1 VTSLMV
7 FSIFTNPIYIAD
19 FKSLLYT
26 LQHVNWEHLIYLN
39 GLSFSFI
46 IVEDK
51 EIKAQVQARFR
62 RISVEPSSEKR
73 VPIGPESA
81 KNLGY
86 NPQEIDSL
94 PPSVT
99 ESFAGVGYPL
109 GLGPIH
115 AGERVL
121 DIGSGAGLDA
131 FLVSRRVGPTGRV
144 IGVDMTPE
152 MVEKAEANRQR
163 LGVNNVEFHQGLAEE
178 LPVGDNSMDLVIFN
192 GLVNLS
198 PQKERVL
205 AEVYRVLRPGGRI
218 YAADIILEEGVD
230 QATVEKLGQWSN

>member
-1 VTSLMV
+1 MV

-19 FKSLLYT
+19 SESLLYT

-86 NPQEIDSL
+86 DPQEIDAL

-109 GLGPIH
+109 GLGTIH

-163 LGVNNVEFHQGLAEE
+163 LGVTNVEFRQGLAEE
-178 LPVGDNSMDLVIFN
+178 LPVGDNSVGLVIFN

-198 PQKERVL
+198 PQKGRVL

>member
-1 VTSLMV
+1 M
-7 FSIFTNPIYIAD
+7 
-19 FKSLLYT
+19 
-26 LQHVNWEHLIYLN
+26 
-39 GLSFSFI
+39 
-46 IVEDK
+46 EDR
-51 EIKAQVQARFR
+51 EIREQVQARFR

-86 NPQEIDSL
+86 DPKEIDSL

-163 LGVNNVEFHQGLAEE
+163 LSGVALPLTNVEFRQGLAEE
-178 LPVGDNSMDLVIFN
+178 LPVGDNSVDLVIFN
-192 GLVNLS
+192 GLVTLS

>member
-1 VTSLMV
+1 MSNNKERLDD
-7 FSIFTNPIYIAD
+7 N
-19 FKSLLYT
+19 
-26 LQHVNWEHLIYLN
+26 
-39 GLSFSFI
+39 
-46 IVEDK
+46 

-86 NPQEIDSL
+86 DPQEIDAL

-109 GLGPIH
+109 GLGTIH
-115 AGERVL
+115 AGEGVL
-121 DIGSGAGLDA
+121 DVGSGAGLDA
-131 FLVSRRVGPTGRV
+131 FLVSRRVGPRGRV

-152 MVEKAEANRQR
+152 MVEKAEANKQR
-163 LGVNNVEFHQGLAEE
+163 LGITNVEFREGTAES
-178 LPVGDNSMDLVIFN
+178 LPLKNDSVDLVIFN

-198 PQKERVL
+198 PQKAQVL
-205 AEVYRVLRPGGRI
+205 AEIYRVLRPGGRI

>member
-1 VTSLMV
+1 M
-7 FSIFTNPIYIAD
+7 
-19 FKSLLYT
+19 
-26 LQHVNWEHLIYLN
+26 Q
-39 GLSFSFI
+39 
-46 IVEDK
+46 DK
-51 EIKAQVQARFR
+51 EIKEQVQARFR

-86 NPQEIDSL
+86 DPKEIDSL
-94 PPSVT
+94 PSSVT

-131 FLVSRRVGPTGRV
+131 FLVSRRIGPTGRV

-152 MVEKAEANRQR
+152 MV
-163 LGVNNVEFHQGLAEE
+163 
-178 LPVGDNSMDLVIFN
+178 
-192 GLVNLS
+192 
-198 PQKERVL
+198 
-205 AEVYRVLRPGGRI
+205 
-218 YAADIILEEGVD
+218 
-230 QATVEKLGQWSN
+230 

>member
-1 VTSLMV
+1 M
-7 FSIFTNPIYIAD
+7 
-19 FKSLLYT
+19 
-26 LQHVNWEHLIYLN
+26 Q
-39 GLSFSFI
+39 
-46 IVEDK
+46 DK
-51 EIKAQVQARFR
+51 EIKEQVQARFR

-86 NPQEIDSL
+86 DPQEIDAL

-109 GLGPIH
+109 NLGPVYE
-115 AGERVL
+115 GETVL

-131 FLVSRRVGPTGRV
+131 FLVSRRVGPRGRV
-144 IGVDMTPE
+144 IGLDMTPE

-163 LGVNNVEFHQGLAEE
+163 LGVTNVEFRQGLAEE
-178 LPVGDNSMDLVIFN
+178 LPVGDNSVDLVIFN

-205 AEVYRVLRPGGRI
+205 AEIYRVLRPGGRI

>member
-1 VTSLMV
+1 M
-7 FSIFTNPIYIAD
+7 
-19 FKSLLYT
+19 
-26 LQHVNWEHLIYLN
+26 
-39 GLSFSFI
+39 
-46 IVEDK
+46 EDK
-51 EIKAQVQARFR
+51 EIKAQVRARFR
-62 RISVEPSSEKR
+62 RIATEPSSEKR
-73 VPIGPESA
+73 APVGPESA

-86 NPQEIDSL
+86 DPQEIDSL

-109 GLGPIH
+109 GLGPVH
-115 AGERVL
+115 TGERVL

-131 FLVSRRVGPTGRV
+131 FLVSRQVGPTGRV

-163 LGVNNVEFHQGLAEE
+163 LGIANVEFRQGLAEE
-178 LPVGDNSMDLVIFN
+178 LPVGDNSVDLVIFN

-198 PQKERVL
+198 PQKGQVL
-205 AEVYRVLRPGGRI
+205 AEIYRVLRPGGRI
-218 YAADIILEEGVD
+218 YAADIILEDGVD

>member
-1 VTSLMV
+1 MDD
-7 FSIFTNPIYIAD
+7 N
-19 FKSLLYT
+19 
-26 LQHVNWEHLIYLN
+26 
-39 GLSFSFI
+39 
-46 IVEDK
+46 

-62 RISVEPSSEKR
+62 RIGVEPSSEKR

-86 NPQEIDSL
+86 DPQEIDSF

-121 DIGSGAGLDA
+121 DVGSGAGLDA
-131 FLVSRRVGPTGRV
+131 FLALRRVGPTGRV
-144 IGVDMTPE
+144 IGIDMTPE
-152 MVEKAEANRQR
+152 MVEKAEANKQR
-163 LGVNNVEFHQGLAEE
+163 LGITNVEFREGMAES
-178 LPVGDNSMDLVIFN
+178 LPLKNDSVDLVIFN

-198 PQKERVL
+198 PQKAQVL
-205 AEVYRVLRPGGRI
+205 AEIYRVLRPGGRI
-218 YAADIILEEGVD
+218 QAADIILEEGVD

>member
-1 VTSLMV
+1 M
-7 FSIFTNPIYIAD
+7 
-19 FKSLLYT
+19 
-26 LQHVNWEHLIYLN
+26 Q
-39 GLSFSFI
+39 
-46 IVEDK
+46 DK
-51 EIKAQVQARFR
+51 EIKEQVQARFR

-86 NPQEIDSL
+86 DPQEIDAL

-109 GLGPIH
+109 GLGTIH
-115 AGERVL
+115 AGEGVL
-121 DIGSGAGLDA
+121 DVGSGAGLDA
-131 FLVSRRVGPTGRV
+131 FLVSRRVGPRGRV

-163 LGVNNVEFHQGLAEE
+163 LGVTNVEFRQGLAEE
-178 LPVGDNSMDLVIFN
+178 LPVGDNSVDLVIFN

-205 AEVYRVLRPGGRI
+205 AEIYRVLRDR
-218 YAADIILEEGVD
+218 
-230 QATVEKLGQWSN
+230 KS